1 MSERRYRHPQVNLRL
16 PEELKERIAVLAEK
30 NKRSANAEM
39 VAAIESWVER
49 WEGASSSGE
58 LVSWDDAFLP
68 QSPEDTLVMSKKQ
81 LQKIIATTMEEAMEE
96 FTKSMSRD
104 YYMVKKNAQS
114 EGGDK

>member
-16 PEELKERIAVLAEK
+16 PEELKERVAVLAEK

-58 LVSWDDAFLP
+58 LVSWDEAFLP
-68 QSPEDTLVMSKKQ
+68 QSAEDTLIMSKNQ

-96 FTKSMSRD
+96 FAKGMIRD
-104 YYMVKKNAQS
+104 YRMVKRHTTPDD
-114 EGGDK
+114 GDN